1 MATYPVKNKE
11 TGEEKEIQMS
21 IHDWDQWRKDN
32 PDWERFYT
40 PENAPC
46 LGIESVGDPL
56 SKIYTKHPGWKDVIG
71 KAKQQPG
78 STLKHYD

>member
-1 MATYPVKNKE
+1 MATYPIKNKE
-11 TGEEKEIQMS
+11 TGETKEVVMS
-21 IHDWDQWRKDN
+21 IHDWDKWCEDN
-32 PDWERFYT
+32 PDWERYYT

-46 LGIESVGDPL
+46 LGLEMGDPL
-56 SKIYTKHPGWKDVIG
+56 SKLYTKHPGWKDVIS